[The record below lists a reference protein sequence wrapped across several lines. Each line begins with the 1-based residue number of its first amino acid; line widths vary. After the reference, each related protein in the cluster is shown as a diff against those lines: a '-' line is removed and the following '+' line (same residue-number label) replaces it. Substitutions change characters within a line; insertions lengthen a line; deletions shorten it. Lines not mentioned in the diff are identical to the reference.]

1 MQSKLQEVQLARE
14 QLQSEYDKLK
24 ADESDKAAKLKDMS
38 SVLDKREQAKQDLKG
53 TYALKS
59 CIIIIVISL

>member
-1 MQSKLQEVQLARE
+1 MFACVRLQSKLQEVQLARD
-14 QLQSEYDKLK
+14 QLQSEYDNLK

-53 TYALKS
+53 AYALAMKP
-59 CIIIIVISL
+59 